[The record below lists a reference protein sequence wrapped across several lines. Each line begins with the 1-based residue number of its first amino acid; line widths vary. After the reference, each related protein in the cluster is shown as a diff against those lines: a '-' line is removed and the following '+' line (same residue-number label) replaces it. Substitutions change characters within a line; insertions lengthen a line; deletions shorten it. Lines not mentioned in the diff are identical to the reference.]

1 MPYWLFYHVPRLALL
16 ERKPSRR
23 LLKADICICGLNVLR
38 LVFVL
43 RHVFSVICM
52 RALKLILWHPV
63 QILGPH
69 DSAERDIPRDK
80 IFRENYRVFS
90 GRRHEPDGEVNEA
103 SVPSELRWR
112 SSGFR
117 ISTAIQDGL
126 PETKDLSQSLT
137 STHTLDSWIRK
148 ENKMPKGRNPKDD
161 PIPYFKILLP
171 SF

>member
-90 GRRHEPDGEVNEA
+90 GRRHEPDGEVNGSFCSIWA
-103 SVPSELRWR
+103 PVKKLW
-112 SSGFR
+112 
-117 ISTAIQDGL
+117 IQNIHCHPGRAARDQRPL
-126 PETKDLSQSLT
+126 PEPHEYPHLGQL
-137 STHTLDSWIRK
+137 
-148 ENKMPKGRNPKDD
+148 N
-161 PIPYFKILLP
+161 
-171 SF
+171 